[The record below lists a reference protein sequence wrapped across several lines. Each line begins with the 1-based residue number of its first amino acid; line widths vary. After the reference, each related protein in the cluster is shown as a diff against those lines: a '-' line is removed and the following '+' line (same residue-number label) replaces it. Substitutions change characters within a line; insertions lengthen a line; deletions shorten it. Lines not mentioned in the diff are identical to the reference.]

1 MLLELHGVK
10 KRFGAI
16 EALQSVSLS
25 VDAGEIVG
33 LVGDNGAGKSTLM
46 KVVTGVYTPDEGR
59 VVFDGRDV
67 TREPPRTRRLL
78 GIEMIYQDLA
88 LARQQNVASNIFLG
102 REPVKRFLGIPYRID
117 REAMEIR
124 ARDILQRL
132 GVEIPSVRMP
142 VGKLSGGQ
150 QQTVAIARALTFE
163 PRLVIMDEP
172 TAALA
177 VREVEHVLD
186 VTRALKGQGIGVIFI
201 SHRLNDVLAVCDRI
215 VVLRR
220 GRVVGLLRTEET
232 DQHEVIAYIVGA
244 KGETSAA

>member
-16 EALQSVSLS
+16 EALRGVSLA

-67 TREPPRTRRLL
+67 THEPPRTRRLL

-88 LARQQNVASNIFLG
+88 LARQQDVASNIFLG

-117 REAMEIR
+117 REAMEAR
-124 ARDILQRL
+124 AGDILRRL
-132 GVEIPSVRMP
+132 GVEIPSVRIP
-142 VGKLSGGQ
+142 V
-150 QQTVAIARALTFE
+150 
-163 PRLVIMDEP
+163 
-172 TAALA
+172 
-177 VREVEHVLD
+177 
-186 VTRALKGQGIGVIFI
+186 
-201 SHRLNDVLAVCDRI
+201 
-215 VVLRR
+215 
-220 GRVVGLLRTEET
+220 
-232 DQHEVIAYIVGA
+232 
-244 KGETSAA
+244 